1 MESYSIDFK
10 SVIKGEY
17 HIWNIAND
25 VIVLH
30 LRHLRRILQ
39 SYVNYY
45 HNWRTHRSLEM
56 DAPKPRPV
64 QLAEGG
70 PVRKLPEVGGLHHHY
85 KRMAV

>member
-1 MESYSIDFK
+1 
-10 SVIKGEY
+10 
-17 HIWNIAND
+17 
-25 VIVLH
+25 VLH

-64 QLAEGG
+64 QLVERF
-70 PVRKLPEVGGLHHHY
+70 VCSC
-85 KRMAV
+85 